1 MDIPA
6 GIATSTSPIFACPSP
21 LNGAKISALANS
33 PSYLEEGVM
42 VARNSRSV
50 AFVFLVALLP
60 IGAAFAGG
68 RTVGG
73 LGGGVGAAGF
83 GSAAVG
89 GGASRVGGGPTAG
102 AVGGGSPG
110 AGDPAGNGAAGTG
123 NPSLNGSGIGTL
135 GNGSNAPGI
144 PTATTRSSDFG
155 SGMGTP
161 VAPAAKEYPGGI
173 SPEALKTQSSPDNQK
188 QEAPAGES
196 GGMPSPSGGNEP
208 DAKPTVL
215 VARPCGV
222 AAHET
227 DGFTTCIGVSSK
239 RQR

>member
-1 MDIPA
+1 
-6 GIATSTSPIFACPSP
+6 
-21 LNGAKISALANS
+21 
-33 PSYLEEGVM
+33 M
-42 VARNSRSV
+42 VACSSRSA
-50 AFVFLVALLP
+50 AFVLLVALLP

-68 RTVGG
+68 RGGGG

-89 GGASRVGGGPTAG
+89 GGVSRVGGGPVAG

-110 AGDPAGNGAAGTG
+110 AGNPAGNGAAGTG
-123 NPSLNGSGIGTL
+123 NPSLNSVGLGTL

-161 VAPAAKEYPGGI
+161 VAPSAKEYEGGI
-173 SPEALKTQSSPDNQK
+173 SPEALKSQSSADNQK
-188 QEAPAGES
+188 QEAPAGPS
-196 GGMPSPSGGNEP
+196 GGMPSPASGSEP
-208 DAKPTVL
+208 EPTPTVA

-222 AAHET
+222 SAHET
-227 DGFTTCIGVSSK
+227 DGFTTCIGITGD
-239 RQR
+239 RRR